1 LSAHFVTVVGLGNP
15 GRQYDLTRHNIGFA
29 VVDALRACSGTG
41 DLADLR
47 GELLRHAP
55 AALAGDL
62 GETGW
67 TGRSSYR
74 DASCSIGDWS
84 GALIK
89 PMTFMNRSGEP
100 LQGYL
105 SYKKI
110 PISQVIVVHD
120 EIDIP
125 FGSVRVKADGGE
137 GGHNGLRSISE
148 LCGGRAYARVRVG
161 VGRPPEGSPL
171 LRDPDGVATWVLGR
185 FTAEERPVAHEL
197 LAKAAS
203 AVVELARHGLRAAQN
218 RFNR

>member
-1 LSAHFVTVVGLGNP
+1 LSANYLTVVGLGNP
-15 GRQYDLTRHNIGFA
+15 GPQYDLTRHNIGFA
-29 VVDALRACSGTG
+29 VVDALRASSGVT

-47 GELLRHAP
+47 GAVLHNAS
-55 AALAGDL
+55 AALSGDL
-62 GETGW
+62 ADSGWVGRTGFKE
-67 TGRSSYR
+67 
-74 DASCSIGDWS
+74 ASCTVGNWS
-84 GALIK
+84 GTLIK

-100 LQGYL
+100 LQGFL
-105 SYKKI
+105 NYKKI

-148 LCGGRAYARVRVG
+148 CCGGRGYARVRVG

-171 LRDPDGVATWVLGR
+171 LREPDGVASWVLGK
-185 FTAEERPVAHEL
+185 FSKEERLIAEEL
-197 LAKAAS
+197 LAR
-203 AVVELARHGLRAAQN
+203 AVGAVIELARHGLRSAQN

>member
-1 LSAHFVTVVGLGNP
+1 MSANYLTVVGLGNP
-15 GRQYDLTRHNIGFA
+15 GSQYDLTRHNIGFA
-29 VVDALRACSGTG
+29 VVDALRACSGIV
-41 DLADLR
+41 DIADLR
-47 GELLRHAP
+47 GAVLRNAP

-62 GETGW
+62 GDSGW
-67 TGRSSYR
+67 TGRAGFR
-74 DASCSIGDWS
+74 EASCIVDDWS

-105 SYKKI
+105 SYRKI

-125 FGSVRVKADGGE
+125 FGAVRVKVDGGE

-148 LCGGRAYARVRVG
+148 VCGGRAYARVRVG

-171 LRDPDGVATWVLGR
+171 LREPDGVATWVLGR
-185 FTAEERPVAHEL
+185 FTTEERPLAEEL

-203 AVVELARHGLRAAQN
+203 AVIELARHGLRAAQN